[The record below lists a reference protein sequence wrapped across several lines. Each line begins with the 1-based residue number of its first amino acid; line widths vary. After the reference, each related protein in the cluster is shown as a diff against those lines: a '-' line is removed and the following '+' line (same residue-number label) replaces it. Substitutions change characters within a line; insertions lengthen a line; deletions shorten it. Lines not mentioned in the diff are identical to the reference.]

1 MTISLVVAI
10 DKNRAIGYQNQLL
23 VRLKNDMKHF
33 KQLTTSGK
41 HNIVVMGRKTLE
53 SIGHPLKGRI
63 NIVLTK
69 NKNYQAPKGVFIYHS
84 VEKILNQYKNYGE
97 CKPDL
102 FIIGGQQIYNQFIR
116 YADRIYLTI
125 IDHTFEK
132 ADAYFPEF
140 DLSEWKVTSNI
151 KNAADENNPYDHYFV
166 TYVRK

>member
-1 MTISLVVAI
+1 VISLVAAI

-23 VRLKNDMKHF
+23 ARLPNDMKHF
-33 KQLTTSGK
+33 KQITTSGN
-41 HNIVVMGRKTLE
+41 HNIVLMGRKTFE
-53 SIGHPLKGRI
+53 SIGKPLKDRI

-69 NKNYQAPKGVFIYHS
+69 NKNFQAPKGVFVYHS
-84 VEKILNQYKNYGE
+84 VEEILNQYKNYGE

-102 FIIGGQQIYNQFIR
+102 FIIGGQQIYNQFLR

-132 ADAYFPEF
+132 ADAYFPEI
-140 DLSEWKVTSNI
+140 DLNEWKIISNI

-166 TYVRK
+166 TYERK